1 MNYKDPGRIGTFE
14 ELLAM
19 NPAEVVSIEVKPK
32 MPKPEDDARLPI
44 LEAEIERQWR
54 SRARRVSYRCS
65 ERRRAL
71 KHQVQWQTA
80 LMCVHVLQQYEAN
93 GLGADQ
99 GREAIQGLILPGD

>member
-54 SRARRVSYRCS
+54 SCRTKYLTLLRKEKR
-65 ERRRAL
+65 L
-71 KHQVQWQTA
+71 KHQVRETA